1 MEIVN
6 HFSVDST
13 IENAWKALLDVPLVV
28 SCFPG
33 ATLTDTLG
41 EDSYKGRIRVKL
53 GPIAME
59 FAGTVTLSASST
71 DGYTATVKATW
82 QETRNRGSATTET
95 TFSLARLSD
104 AGGTQVDVRTAVQM
118 AGQVAQYG
126 RGVGI
131 INAVA
136 EQMVR
141 QFAAN
146 LQGKLADHPAA
157 ATEAYRVDAD
167 SSASESPG
175 EGHPLVVKRR
185 RDKAADSTNEIS
197 VLGILW
203 RTLTSKC
210 RQWFVRLHS
219 S

>member
-6 HFSVDST
+6 RFSVDST
-13 IENAWKALLDVPLVV
+13 IENTWKALLDVPLVV

-41 EDSYKGRIRVKL
+41 KDSYKGLIRVRL

-59 FAGTVTLSASST
+59 FAGTVTLSAPFG
-71 DGYTATVKATW
+71 DVYTATVDATW
-82 QETRNRGSATTET
+82 QETKNRGSATTVT
-95 TFSLARLSD
+95 TFSLSRFSGA
-104 AGGTQVDVRTAVQM
+104 AGTQVDVRTTVQM

-131 INAVA
+131 INAVS

-146 LQGKLADHPAA
+146 LLKKLADRPAG
-157 ATEAYRVDAD
+157 TEASLVDAD
-167 SSASESPG
+167 AFASTSTG
-175 EGHPLVVKRR
+175 EREPVAARR
-185 RDKAADSTNEIS
+185 NDNTAGSTNEIT
-197 VLGILW
+197 VLGLLW
-203 RTLTSKC
+203 ATVVAKC
-210 RQWFVRLHS
+210 RQWFASAHS

>member
-6 HFSVDST
+6 RFSVDST
-13 IENAWKALLDVPLVV
+13 IENAWNALLDVPLVV

-41 EDSYKGRIRVKL
+41 KDSYRGLIRVKL

-59 FAGTVTLSASST
+59 FSGKVTLSAPWG
-71 DGYTATVKATW
+71 DAHTATVEATW
-82 QETRNRGSATTET
+82 QETKNRGSANTVT
-95 TFSLARLSD
+95 TFSLSRLNE
-104 AGGTQVDVRTAVQM
+104 AAGTQVDVRTSVQM

-131 INAVA
+131 INAVS

-146 LQGKLADHPAA
+146 LLEKLGDREPVA
-157 ATEAYRVDAD
+157 AT
-167 SSASESPG
+167 
-175 EGHPLVVKRR
+175 R
-185 RDKAADSTNEIS
+185 RDNSARSTNEIS
-197 VLGILW
+197 VLGLLW
-203 RTLTSKC
+203 KMLVLKC
-210 RQWFVRLHS
+210 RRWFARPRS

>member
-6 HFSVDST
+6 RFSVDST
-13 IENAWKALLDVPLVV
+13 IENTWKALLDVPLVV

-41 EDSYKGRIRVKL
+41 KDSYKGLIRVKL

-59 FAGTVTLSASST
+59 FAGTVTLSAPLG
-71 DGYTATVKATW
+71 DAYTATVTATW
-82 QETRNRGSATTET
+82 QETKNRGSATTVT
-95 TFSLARLSD
+95 TFSLSRLSD
-104 AGGTQVDVRTAVQM
+104 VAGTQVDVHTTVNM

-131 INAVA
+131 INAVS

-146 LQGKLADHPAA
+146 LLKELADRPA
-157 ATEAYRVDAD
+157 ATEASLASADAFA
-167 SSASESPG
+167 SSSTG
-175 EGHPLVVKRR
+175 EKRPVAAR
-185 RDKAADSTNEIS
+185 RSDNTAGSTNEIS
-197 VLGILW
+197 VLGLVW
-203 RTLTSKC
+203 ATVVAKC
-210 RQWFVRLHS
+210 RQWFASAHS

>member
-6 HFSVDST
+6 RFSVDST
-13 IENAWKALLDVPLVV
+13 IEDAWNALLDVPLVV

-41 EDSYKGRIRVKL
+41 HDSYKGLIRVKL

-59 FAGTVTLSASST
+59 FAGTVRLSQPVGEA
-71 DGYTATVKATW
+71 YKATVEATW
-82 QETRNRGSATTET
+82 QETKNRGSANTVTS
-95 TFSLARLSD
+95 FSLSPLSD
-104 AGGTQVDVRTAVQM
+104 AAGTQVDVRTSVQM

-131 INAVA
+131 INAVS

-146 LQGKLADHPAA
+146 LLEKLADRRAE
-157 ATEAYRVDAD
+157 TVV
-167 SSASESPG
+167 
-175 EGHPLVVKRR
+175 PLVDTDAFASTSTGEREPVVATR
-185 RDKAADSTNEIS
+185 RDNAARATNEIS
-197 VLGILW
+197 VLGLLW
-203 RTLTSKC
+203 KTMVSKC
-210 RQWFVRLHS
+210 RQWIARPRS

>member
-6 HFSVDST
+6 RFSVDST
-13 IENAWKALLDVPLVV
+13 IENAWNALLDVPLVV

-41 EDSYKGRIRVKL
+41 KDSYRGLIRVKL

-59 FAGTVTLSASST
+59 FSGNVTLSAPRG
-71 DGYTATVKATW
+71 DAHTATVEATW
-82 QETRNRGSATTET
+82 QETKNRGSANTVT
-95 TFSLARLSD
+95 TFSLSRLNE
-104 AGGTQVDVRTAVQM
+104 AAGTQVDVRTSVQM

-131 INAVA
+131 INAVS

-146 LQGKLADHPAA
+146 LLEKLGDREPVA
-157 ATEAYRVDAD
+157 AT
-167 SSASESPG
+167 
-175 EGHPLVVKRR
+175 R
-185 RDKAADSTNEIS
+185 RDNSARSTNEIS
-197 VLGILW
+197 VLGLLW
-203 RTLTSKC
+203 KMLVLKC
-210 RQWFVRLHS
+210 RRWFARPRS

>member
-6 HFSVDST
+6 RFSVDST
-13 IENAWKALLDVPLVV
+13 IENAWNALLDVPLVV

-41 EDSYKGRIRVKL
+41 KDSYRGLIRVKL

-59 FAGTVTLSASST
+59 FSGNVTLSAPRG
-71 DGYTATVKATW
+71 DAHTATVEATW
-82 QETRNRGSATTET
+82 QETKNRGSAKTVT
-95 TFSLARLSD
+95 TFSLSRLNE
-104 AGGTQVDVRTAVQM
+104 AAGTQVDVRTSVQM

-131 INAVA
+131 INAVS

-146 LQGKLADHPAA
+146 LLEKLGDREPVA
-157 ATEAYRVDAD
+157 AT
-167 SSASESPG
+167 
-175 EGHPLVVKRR
+175 R
-185 RDKAADSTNEIS
+185 RDNSARSTNEIS
-197 VLGILW
+197 VLGLLW
-203 RTLTSKC
+203 KMLVLKC
-210 RQWFVRLHS
+210 RRWFARPRS

>member
-6 HFSVDST
+6 RFSVDSA

-33 ATLTDTLG
+33 ATLTDALG
-41 EDSYKGRIRVKL
+41 KDSYMGLIRVKL

-59 FAGTVTLSASST
+59 FAGTVTLSAPSADT
-71 DGYTATVKATW
+71 YTATVTATW
-82 QETRNRGSATTET
+82 QETKNRGSATTAT
-95 TFSLARLSD
+95 TFSLSRLGD
-104 AGGTQVDVRTAVQM
+104 AAGTQVDVRTDVQM

-131 INAVA
+131 INAVS

-141 QFAAN
+141 QFAAS
-146 LQGKLADHPAA
+146 LQKELTDRSAM
-157 ATEAYRVDAD
+157 TEARPADAEA
-167 SSASESPG
+167 SASAPAGDSESTPG
-175 EGHPLVVKRR
+175 RCR
-185 RDKAADSTNEIS
+185 FDNAAGSTNEIS
-197 VLGILW
+197 VLALLW
-203 RTLTSKC
+203 RTMVAKC
-210 RQWFVRLHS
+210 KQWFARPRS

>member
-6 HFSVDST
+6 SFSVDST
-13 IENAWKALLDVPLVV
+13 IQNTWKALLDVPLVV

-33 ATLTDTLG
+33 ATLTETLG
-41 EDSYKGRIRVKL
+41 AESYKGLIRVKL

-59 FAGTVTLSASST
+59 FGGIVTLGEVSPDTS
-71 DGYTATVKATW
+71 TATVNATW
-82 QETRNRGSATTET
+82 QETRNRGSATTAT
-95 TFSLARLSD
+95 TFALSGRGD
-104 AGGTQVDVRTAVQM
+104 SVGTQVDVRTAVQM

-131 INAVA
+131 INAVS

-146 LQGKLADHPAA
+146 LQAKLADQSA
-157 ATEAYRVDAD
+157 ATVAGRVDTNA
-167 SSASESPG
+167 SASAPTAERKIG
-175 EGHPLVVKRR
+175 
-185 RDKAADSTNEIS
+185 AATCLDCNAASLRNEIS
-197 VLGILW
+197 VLGLLW
-203 RTLTSKC
+203 RTIVSKC
-210 RQWFVRLHS
+210 KQWLARPHS

>member
-6 HFSVDST
+6 RFSVDST
-13 IENAWKALLDVPLVV
+13 IENAWNALLDVPLVV

-41 EDSYKGRIRVKL
+41 KDTYRGLIRVKL

-59 FAGTVTLSASST
+59 FSGKVTLSAPWG
-71 DGYTATVKATW
+71 DAHMATVEATW
-82 QETRNRGSATTET
+82 QETKNRGSANTVT
-95 TFSLARLSD
+95 TFSLSRLNE
-104 AGGTQVDVRTAVQM
+104 AAGTQVDVRTSVQM

-131 INAVA
+131 INAVS

-146 LQGKLADHPAA
+146 LLEKLADRQAETALPLDDTNAFASTSTGDREPVA
-157 ATEAYRVDAD
+157 ATRSDN
-167 SSASESPG
+167 SA
-175 EGHPLVVKRR
+175 R
-185 RDKAADSTNEIS
+185 STNEIS
-197 VLGILW
+197 VLGLLW
-203 RTLTSKC
+203 KMLVLKC
-210 RQWFVRLHS
+210 RRWFARPRS